1 MSNAGMKKIGFIGL
15 GVIGAPIAGHL
26 SRKGFG
32 VSVFNRSPNKSNTWK
47 SQYSG
52 IVCKSSAELA
62 ITSDVIILC
71 VGNDEDVRDII
82 IGNKIPGI
90 IDNVRPGLIVIDH
103 TTTSANLSREMNKAL
118 LAKDCH
124 FIDAPVSG
132 GQSGA
137 EDGSLT
143 IMVGGEKEVYEESLD
158 VLAAYSKYSKYM
170 GESGSGQLTKMV
182 NQIAIAG
189 LLQSL
194 SEAVNFS
201 EKSGLNSEDV
211 FNVISKGAAQ
221 SWQMDN
227 RWQTMLKDEFDF
239 GFAVDWMRKDLDI
252 VSDEAGRIGANIHV
266 TELVN
271 NFYKQIQEDGGGRL
285 DTSSLARRIKKL
297 S

>member
-1 MSNAGMKKIGFIGL
+1 MGSPMSS
-15 GVIGAPIAGHL
+15 HL
-26 SRKGFG
+26 SKKGFNTFVYNRTQD
-32 VSVFNRSPNKSNTWK
+32 VSKKWADSNKGEIKTSPQDLAKSVNF
-47 SQYSG
+47 
-52 IVCKSSAELA
+52 L
-62 ITSDVIILC
+62 IIC
-71 VGNDEDVRDII
+71 VGNDDDVREILFSED
-82 IGNKIPGI
+82 GAYSSLKPGT
-90 IDNVRPGLIVIDH
+90 IVIDH
-103 TTTSANLSREMNKAL
+103 TTTSAK
-118 LAKDCH
+118 LAKELSAKLKNKNCYYL
-124 FIDAPVSG
+124 DAPVSG
-132 GQSGA
+132 GQLGA
-137 EDGSLT
+137 EEGNLT

-211 FNVISKGAAQ
+211 LNVISKGAAQ

-252 VSDEAGRIGANIHV
+252 VSDEASRIGANIHV

>member
-1 MSNAGMKKIGFIGL
+1 MTRVGFIGL
-15 GVIGAPIAGHL
+15 GVMGSPMSSHL
-26 SRKGFG
+26 SKKGFNTFVYNRTQDISKKWADSNKG
-32 VSVFNRSPNKSNTWK
+32 EVKRSSQDLAKSVNFL
-47 SQYSG
+47 
-52 IVCKSSAELA
+52 IM
-62 ITSDVIILC
+62 C
-71 VGNDEDVRDII
+71 VGNDDDVREILFSED
-82 IGNKIPGI
+82 GAYPSLKPGT
-90 IDNVRPGLIVIDH
+90 IVIDH
-103 TTTSANLSREMNKAL
+103 TTTSAK
-118 LAKDCH
+118 LAKELSAKLKNKNCYYL
-124 FIDAPVSG
+124 DAPVSG
-132 GQSGA
+132 GQLGA
-137 EDGSLT
+137 EEGNLT
-143 IMVGGEKEVYEESLD
+143 IMVGGEKEAYEKSLD

-211 FNVISKGAAQ
+211 LNVISKGAAQ

-252 VSDEAGRIGANIHV
+252 VSDEASRIGANIHV

>member
-1 MSNAGMKKIGFIGL
+1 MTRVGFIGL
-15 GVIGAPIAGHL
+15 GVMGSPMSSHL
-26 SRKGFG
+26 SKKGFNTFVYNRTQD
-32 VSVFNRSPNKSNTWK
+32 VSKKWADSNKGKIKTSPQDLAKSVNF
-47 SQYSG
+47 
-52 IVCKSSAELA
+52 L
-62 ITSDVIILC
+62 IIC
-71 VGNDEDVRDII
+71 VGNDDDVREILFSED
-82 IGNKIPGI
+82 GAYPSLKPGT
-90 IDNVRPGLIVIDH
+90 IVIDH
-103 TTTSANLSREMNKAL
+103 TTTSAK
-118 LAKDCH
+118 LAKELSAKLKNKNCYYL
-124 FIDAPVSG
+124 DAPVSG
-132 GQSGA
+132 GQLGA
-137 EDGSLT
+137 EEGNLT
-143 IMVGGEKEVYEESLD
+143 IMVGGEKEVYAESLH

-194 SEAVNFS
+194 SEALNFS

-252 VSDEAGRIGANIHV
+252 VSAEAKKINANIPI

-271 NFYKQIQEDGGGRL
+271 DFYRQIQIDGLGKL
-285 DTSSLARRIKKL
+285 DTSSLVKRLRKL
-297 S
+297 P

>member
-1 MSNAGMKKIGFIGL
+1 MTRVGFIGL
-15 GVIGAPIAGHL
+15 GVMGSPMSSHL
-26 SRKGFG
+26 SKKGFNTFVYNRTQDISKKWADSNKG
-32 VSVFNRSPNKSNTWK
+32 EVKTSPQDLAKSVNFL
-47 SQYSG
+47 
-52 IVCKSSAELA
+52 IM
-62 ITSDVIILC
+62 C
-71 VGNDEDVRDII
+71 VGNDDDVREILFSED
-82 IGNKIPGI
+82 GAYPSLKPGT
-90 IDNVRPGLIVIDH
+90 IVIDH
-103 TTTSANLSREMNKAL
+103 TTTSAK
-118 LAKDCH
+118 LAKELSAKLKNKNCYYL
-124 FIDAPVSG
+124 DAPVSG
-132 GQSGA
+132 GQLGA
-137 EDGSLT
+137 EEGNLT

-211 FNVISKGAAQ
+211 LNVISKGAAQ

-252 VSDEAGRIGANIHV
+252 VSDEASRIGANIHV

>member
-1 MSNAGMKKIGFIGL
+1 MTRVGFIGL
-15 GVIGAPIAGHL
+15 GVMGSPMSSHL
-26 SRKGFG
+26 SKKGFNTFVYNRTQD
-32 VSVFNRSPNKSNTWK
+32 VSKKWADSNKGKIKTSPQDLAKSVNF
-47 SQYSG
+47 
-52 IVCKSSAELA
+52 L
-62 ITSDVIILC
+62 IIC
-71 VGNDEDVRDII
+71 VGNDDDVREILFSED
-82 IGNKIPGI
+82 GAYPSLKPGT
-90 IDNVRPGLIVIDH
+90 IVIDH
-103 TTTSANLSREMNKAL
+103 TTTSAK
-118 LAKDCH
+118 LAKELSAKLKNKNCYYL
-124 FIDAPVSG
+124 DAPISG
-132 GQSGA
+132 GQLGA
-137 EDGSLT
+137 EEGNLT
-143 IMVGGEKEVYEESLD
+143 IMVGGDKEVYEESLD

-211 FNVISKGAAQ
+211 LNVISKGAAQ

-252 VSDEAGRIGANIHV
+252 VSEEAGRIGANIHV

>member
-1 MSNAGMKKIGFIGL
+1 MTRVGFIGL
-15 GVIGAPIAGHL
+15 GVMGSPMSSHL
-26 SRKGFG
+26 SKKGFNTFVYNRTQD
-32 VSVFNRSPNKSNTWK
+32 VSKKWADSNKGEVKTSPQDLAKSVNFL
-47 SQYSG
+47 
-52 IVCKSSAELA
+52 IM
-62 ITSDVIILC
+62 C
-71 VGNDEDVRDII
+71 VGNDDDVREILFSED
-82 IGNKIPGI
+82 GAYPSLKPGT
-90 IDNVRPGLIVIDH
+90 IVIDH
-103 TTTSANLSREMNKAL
+103 TTTSAK
-118 LAKDCH
+118 LAKELSAKLKNKNCYYL
-124 FIDAPVSG
+124 DAPVSG
-132 GQSGA
+132 GQLGA
-137 EDGSLT
+137 EEGNLT
-143 IMVGGEKEVYEESLD
+143 IMVGGEKEAYEKSLD

-211 FNVISKGAAQ
+211 LNVISKGAAQ

-252 VSDEAGRIGANIHV
+252 VSDEASRIGANIHV

>member
-1 MSNAGMKKIGFIGL
+1 MTRVGFIGL
-15 GVIGAPIAGHL
+15 GVMGSPMSSHL
-26 SRKGFG
+26 SKKGFNTFVYNRTQD
-32 VSVFNRSPNKSNTWK
+32 VSKKWADSNKGKIKTSLQDLAK
-47 SQYSG
+47 S
-52 IVCKSSAELA
+52 VNFL
-62 ITSDVIILC
+62 IIC
-71 VGNDEDVRDII
+71 VGNDDDVREILFSED
-82 IGNKIPGI
+82 GAYSSLKPGT
-90 IDNVRPGLIVIDH
+90 IVIDH
-103 TTTSANLSREMNKAL
+103 TTTSAK
-118 LAKDCH
+118 LAKELSAKLKNKNCYYL
-124 FIDAPVSG
+124 DAPVSG
-132 GQSGA
+132 GQLGA
-137 EDGSLT
+137 EEGNLT

-211 FNVISKGAAQ
+211 LNVISKGAAQ

-252 VSDEAGRIGANIHV
+252 VSEEAGRIGANIHV

>member
-1 MSNAGMKKIGFIGL
+1 MTRVGFIGL
-15 GVIGAPIAGHL
+15 GVMGSPMSSHL
-26 SRKGFG
+26 SKKGFNTFVYNRTQDISKKWADSNKG
-32 VSVFNRSPNKSNTWK
+32 EVKTSPQDLAKSVNFL
-47 SQYSG
+47 
-52 IVCKSSAELA
+52 IM
-62 ITSDVIILC
+62 C
-71 VGNDEDVRDII
+71 VGNDDDVREILFSED
-82 IGNKIPGI
+82 GAYLSL
-90 IDNVRPGLIVIDH
+90 RPGTIVIDH
-103 TTTSANLSREMNKAL
+103 TTTSAK
-118 LAKDCH
+118 LAKELSARLKNKNCYYL
-124 FIDAPVSG
+124 DAPVSG
-132 GQSGA
+132 GQLGA
-137 EDGSLT
+137 EEGNLT
-143 IMVGGEKEVYEESLD
+143 IMVGGEKEAYEKSCN
-158 VLAAYSKYSKYM
+158 VLAAYSNYSKYM

-252 VSDEAGRIGANIHV
+252 VSDEAISIGANIHV

-297 S
+297 P

>member
-1 MSNAGMKKIGFIGL
+1 MTRVGFIGL
-15 GVIGAPIAGHL
+15 GVMGSPMSSHL
-26 SRKGFG
+26 SKKGFNTFVYNRTQDISKKWVDSNKG
-32 VSVFNRSPNKSNTWK
+32 EAKRSPQDLAKSVNFL
-47 SQYSG
+47 
-52 IVCKSSAELA
+52 IM
-62 ITSDVIILC
+62 C
-71 VGNDEDVRDII
+71 VGNDDDVREIMFSED
-82 IGNKIPGI
+82 GAYPSLKPGT
-90 IDNVRPGLIVIDH
+90 IVIDH
-103 TTTSANLSREMNKAL
+103 TTTSAK
-118 LAKDCH
+118 LAKELSAKLKNKNCYYL
-124 FIDAPVSG
+124 DAPVSG
-132 GQSGA
+132 GQLGA
-137 EDGSLT
+137 EEGNLT
-143 IMVGGEKEVYEESLD
+143 IMVGGEKEAYEKSLD

-211 FNVISKGAAQ
+211 LNVISKGAAQ

-252 VSDEAGRIGANIHV
+252 VSDEASRIGANIHV

>member
-1 MSNAGMKKIGFIGL
+1 MTRVGFIGL
-15 GVIGAPIAGHL
+15 GVMGSPMSSHL
-26 SRKGFG
+26 SKKGFNTFVYNRTQDISKKWADSNKG
-32 VSVFNRSPNKSNTWK
+32 EVKTSPQDLAKSVNFL
-47 SQYSG
+47 
-52 IVCKSSAELA
+52 IM
-62 ITSDVIILC
+62 C
-71 VGNDEDVRDII
+71 VGNDDDVREILFSED
-82 IGNKIPGI
+82 GAYPSLKPGT
-90 IDNVRPGLIVIDH
+90 IVIDH
-103 TTTSANLSREMNKAL
+103 TTTSAK
-118 LAKDCH
+118 LAKELSAKLKNKNCYYL
-124 FIDAPVSG
+124 DAPVSG
-132 GQSGA
+132 GQLGA
-137 EDGSLT
+137 EEGNLT
-143 IMVGGEKEVYEESLD
+143 IMVGGEKEAYEKSLD

-211 FNVISKGAAQ
+211 LNVISKGAAQ

-252 VSDEAGRIGANIHV
+252 VSDEASRIGANIHV

>member
-137 EDGSLT
+137 EDGSLS
-143 IMVGGEKEVYEESLD
+143 IMAGGDFTAYK
-158 VLAAYSKYSKYM
+158 AAKDIFNSYSKFHKLM
-170 GESGSGQLTKMV
+170 GASGSGQLTKMV
-182 NQIAIAG
+182 NQICIGG
-189 LLQSL
+189 LVQALA
-194 SEAVNFS
+194 EGINFS
-201 EKSGLNSEDV
+201 ERAGLNTSDV
-211 FNVISKGAAQ
+211 MEVITKGAAQ
-221 SWQMDN
+221 SWQMEN
-227 RWQTMLKDEFDF
+227 RWETMLADKYDH
-239 GFAVDWMRKDLDI
+239 GFAVDWMRKDLNI
-252 VSDEAGRIGANIHV
+252 AAEEATKIGADIEI
-266 TELVN
+266 TKLVN
-271 NFYKQIQEDGGGRL
+271 RYYKDVQDLGGNRW
-285 DTSSLARRIKKL
+285 DTSSLLKRLKEK
-297 S
+297 

>member
-1 MSNAGMKKIGFIGL
+1 MTRVGFIGL
-15 GVIGAPIAGHL
+15 GVMGSPMSSHL
-26 SRKGFG
+26 SKKGFNTFVYNRTQD
-32 VSVFNRSPNKSNTWK
+32 VSKKWADSNKGKIKTSPQDLAKSVNF
-47 SQYSG
+47 
-52 IVCKSSAELA
+52 L
-62 ITSDVIILC
+62 IIC
-71 VGNDEDVRDII
+71 VGNDDDVREILFSKD
-82 IGNKIPGI
+82 GAYSSLKPGT
-90 IDNVRPGLIVIDH
+90 IVIDH
-103 TTTSANLSREMNKAL
+103 TTTSAK
-118 LAKDCH
+118 LAKELSAKLKNKNCYYL
-124 FIDAPVSG
+124 DAPVSG
-132 GQSGA
+132 GQLGA
-137 EDGSLT
+137 EEGNLT

-211 FNVISKGAAQ
+211 LNVISKGAAQ

-252 VSDEAGRIGANIHV
+252 VSDEASRIGANIHV

>member
-1 MSNAGMKKIGFIGL
+1 MTRVGFIGL
-15 GVIGAPIAGHL
+15 GVMGSPMSSHL
-26 SRKGFG
+26 SKKGFNTFVYNRTQD
-32 VSVFNRSPNKSNTWK
+32 VSKKWADSNKGEIKTSPQDLAKSVNF
-47 SQYSG
+47 
-52 IVCKSSAELA
+52 L
-62 ITSDVIILC
+62 IIC
-71 VGNDEDVRDII
+71 VGNDDDVREILFSED
-82 IGNKIPGI
+82 GAYSSLKPGT
-90 IDNVRPGLIVIDH
+90 IVIDH
-103 TTTSANLSREMNKAL
+103 TTTSAK
-118 LAKDCH
+118 LAKELSAKLKNKNCYYL
-124 FIDAPVSG
+124 DAPVSG
-132 GQSGA
+132 GQLGA
-137 EDGSLT
+137 EEGNLT

-211 FNVISKGAAQ
+211 LNVISKGAAQ

-252 VSDEAGRIGANIHV
+252 VSDEAISIGANIHV

>member
-1 MSNAGMKKIGFIGL
+1 MTRVGFIGL
-15 GVIGAPIAGHL
+15 GVMGSPMSSHL
-26 SRKGFG
+26 SKKGFNTFVYNRTQD
-32 VSVFNRSPNKSNTWK
+32 VSKEWADSNKGEIKTSPQDLAKSVNF
-47 SQYSG
+47 
-52 IVCKSSAELA
+52 L
-62 ITSDVIILC
+62 IIC
-71 VGNDEDVRDII
+71 VGNDDDVREILFSED
-82 IGNKIPGI
+82 GAYLSL
-90 IDNVRPGLIVIDH
+90 RPGTIVIDH
-103 TTTSANLSREMNKAL
+103 TTTSAK
-118 LAKDCH
+118 LAKELSAKLKNKNCYYL
-124 FIDAPVSG
+124 DAPVSG
-132 GQSGA
+132 GQLGA
-137 EDGSLT
+137 EEGNLT

-211 FNVISKGAAQ
+211 LNVISKGAAQ

-252 VSDEAGRIGANIHV
+252 VSEEAGRIGANIHV

>member
-1 MSNAGMKKIGFIGL
+1 MGSPMSS
-15 GVIGAPIAGHL
+15 HL
-26 SRKGFG
+26 SKKGFNTFVYNRTQD
-32 VSVFNRSPNKSNTWK
+32 VSKKWADSNKGEIKTSPQDLAKSVNF
-47 SQYSG
+47 
-52 IVCKSSAELA
+52 L
-62 ITSDVIILC
+62 IIC
-71 VGNDEDVRDII
+71 VGNDDDVREILFSED
-82 IGNKIPGI
+82 GAYSSLKPGT
-90 IDNVRPGLIVIDH
+90 IVIDH
-103 TTTSANLSREMNKAL
+103 TTTSAK
-118 LAKDCH
+118 LAKELSAKLKNKNCYYL
-124 FIDAPVSG
+124 DAPISG
-132 GQSGA
+132 GQLGA
-137 EDGSLT
+137 EEGNLT

-194 SEAVNFS
+194 SEALNFS

-211 FNVISKGAAQ
+211 LNVISKGAAQ

-252 VSDEAGRIGANIHV
+252 VSDEASRIGANIHV

-271 NFYKQIQEDGGGRL
+271 NFYKQIQEDGGVRL

>member
-1 MSNAGMKKIGFIGL
+1 MTKVGFIGL
-15 GVIGAPIAGHL
+15 GVMGSPMSSHL
-26 SRKGFG
+26 SKKGFNTFVYNRTQD
-32 VSVFNRSPNKSNTWK
+32 VSKKWADSNKGEIKTSPQDLAKSVNF
-47 SQYSG
+47 
-52 IVCKSSAELA
+52 L
-62 ITSDVIILC
+62 IIC
-71 VGNDEDVRDII
+71 VGNDDDVREILFSED
-82 IGNKIPGI
+82 GAYPSLKPGT
-90 IDNVRPGLIVIDH
+90 IVIDH
-103 TTTSANLSREMNKAL
+103 TTTSAK
-118 LAKDCH
+118 LAKELSAKLKNKNCYYL
-124 FIDAPVSG
+124 DAPVSG
-132 GQSGA
+132 GQLGA
-137 EDGSLT
+137 EEGNLT
-143 IMVGGEKEVYEESLD
+143 IMVGGDKEVYEESLD

-211 FNVISKGAAQ
+211 LNVISKGAAQ

-252 VSDEAGRIGANIHV
+252 VSEEAGRIGANIHV

>member
-1 MSNAGMKKIGFIGL
+1 MTRVGFIGL
-15 GVIGAPIAGHL
+15 GVMGSPMSSHL
-26 SRKGFG
+26 SKKGFNTFVYNRTQD
-32 VSVFNRSPNKSNTWK
+32 VSKKWADSNKGKIKTSPQDLAKSVNF
-47 SQYSG
+47 
-52 IVCKSSAELA
+52 L
-62 ITSDVIILC
+62 IIC
-71 VGNDEDVRDII
+71 VGNDDDVREILFSED
-82 IGNKIPGI
+82 GAYSSLKPGT
-90 IDNVRPGLIVIDH
+90 IVIDH
-103 TTTSANLSREMNKAL
+103 TTTSAK
-118 LAKDCH
+118 LAKELSAKLKNKNCYYL
-124 FIDAPVSG
+124 DAPISG
-132 GQSGA
+132 GQLGA
-137 EDGSLT
+137 EEGNLT

-158 VLAAYSKYSKYM
+158 VLAAYSKYSKCM

-194 SEAVNFS
+194 SEAINFS

-211 FNVISKGAAQ
+211 LNVISKGAAQ

-252 VSDEAGRIGANIHV
+252 VSDEASRIGANIHV

>member
-1 MSNAGMKKIGFIGL
+1 MTRVGFIGL
-15 GVIGAPIAGHL
+15 GVMGSPMSSHL
-26 SRKGFG
+26 SKKGFNTFVYNRTQD
-32 VSVFNRSPNKSNTWK
+32 VSKKWADSNKGEIKTSPQDLAKSVNF
-47 SQYSG
+47 
-52 IVCKSSAELA
+52 L
-62 ITSDVIILC
+62 IIC
-71 VGNDEDVRDII
+71 VGNDDDVREILFSED
-82 IGNKIPGI
+82 GAYSSLKPGT
-90 IDNVRPGLIVIDH
+90 IVIDH
-103 TTTSANLSREMNKAL
+103 TTTSAK
-118 LAKDCH
+118 LAKELSAKLKNKNCYYL
-124 FIDAPVSG
+124 DAPISG
-132 GQSGA
+132 GQLGA
-137 EDGSLT
+137 EEGNLT

-211 FNVISKGAAQ
+211 LNVISKGAAQ

-252 VSDEAGRIGANIHV
+252 VSEEAGRIGANIHV

>member
-1 MSNAGMKKIGFIGL
+1 MTRVGFIGL
-15 GVIGAPIAGHL
+15 GVMGSPMSSHL
-26 SRKGFG
+26 SKKGFNTSVYNRTQD
-32 VSVFNRSPNKSNTWK
+32 VSKKWADSNKGEIKTSPQDLAKSVNF
-47 SQYSG
+47 
-52 IVCKSSAELA
+52 L
-62 ITSDVIILC
+62 IIC
-71 VGNDEDVRDII
+71 VGNDDDVREILFSED
-82 IGNKIPGI
+82 GAYSSLKPGT
-90 IDNVRPGLIVIDH
+90 IVIDH
-103 TTTSANLSREMNKAL
+103 TTTSAK
-118 LAKDCH
+118 LAKELSAKLKNKNCYYL
-124 FIDAPVSG
+124 DAPVSG
-132 GQSGA
+132 GQLGA
-137 EDGSLT
+137 EEGNLT
-143 IMVGGEKEVYEESLD
+143 IMVGGDKEVYEESLD

-211 FNVISKGAAQ
+211 LNVISKGAAQ

-252 VSDEAGRIGANIHV
+252 VSEEAGRIGANIHV

>member
-1 MSNAGMKKIGFIGL
+1 MTRVGFIGL
-15 GVIGAPIAGHL
+15 GVMGSPMSSHL
-26 SRKGFG
+26 SKKGFNTSVYNRTQD
-32 VSVFNRSPNKSNTWK
+32 VSKKWADSNKGEVKTSPQDLAKSVNF
-47 SQYSG
+47 
-52 IVCKSSAELA
+52 L
-62 ITSDVIILC
+62 IIC
-71 VGNDEDVRDII
+71 VGNDDDVREILFSED
-82 IGNKIPGI
+82 GAYPSLKPGT
-90 IDNVRPGLIVIDH
+90 IVIDH
-103 TTTSANLSREMNKAL
+103 TTTSAK
-118 LAKDCH
+118 LAKELSAKLKNKNCYYL
-124 FIDAPVSG
+124 DAPVSG
-132 GQSGA
+132 GQLGA
-137 EDGSLT
+137 EEGNLT
-143 IMVGGEKEVYEESLD
+143 IMVGGDKEVYEESLD

-211 FNVISKGAAQ
+211 LNVISKGAAQ

-252 VSDEAGRIGANIHV
+252 VSEEAGRIGANIHV

>member
-1 MSNAGMKKIGFIGL
+1 MTRVGFIGL
-15 GVIGAPIAGHL
+15 GVMGSPMSSHL
-26 SRKGFG
+26 SKKGFNTFVYNRTQD
-32 VSVFNRSPNKSNTWK
+32 VSKKWADSNKGEVKTSPQDLAKSVNF
-47 SQYSG
+47 
-52 IVCKSSAELA
+52 L
-62 ITSDVIILC
+62 IIC
-71 VGNDEDVRDII
+71 VGNDDDVREILFSED
-82 IGNKIPGI
+82 GAYPSLKPGT
-90 IDNVRPGLIVIDH
+90 IVIDH
-103 TTTSANLSREMNKAL
+103 TTTSAK
-118 LAKDCH
+118 LAKELSAKLKNKNCYYL
-124 FIDAPVSG
+124 DAPVSG
-132 GQSGA
+132 GQLGA
-137 EDGSLT
+137 EEGNLT

-211 FNVISKGAAQ
+211 LNVISKGAAQ

-252 VSDEAGRIGANIHV
+252 VSDEAISIGANIHV

-297 S
+297 P

>member
-1 MSNAGMKKIGFIGL
+1 MTRVGFIGL
-15 GVIGAPIAGHL
+15 GVMGSPMSSHL
-26 SRKGFG
+26 SKKGFNTFVYNRTQDISKKWADSNKG
-32 VSVFNRSPNKSNTWK
+32 EVKTSPQDLAKSVNFL
-47 SQYSG
+47 
-52 IVCKSSAELA
+52 IM
-62 ITSDVIILC
+62 C
-71 VGNDEDVRDII
+71 VGNDDDVREILFSED
-82 IGNKIPGI
+82 GAYLSL
-90 IDNVRPGLIVIDH
+90 RPGTIVIDH
-103 TTTSANLSREMNKAL
+103 TTTSAK
-118 LAKDCH
+118 LAKELSARLKNKNCYYL
-124 FIDAPVSG
+124 DAPVSG
-132 GQSGA
+132 GQLGA
-137 EDGSLT
+137 EEGNLT

-211 FNVISKGAAQ
+211 LNVISKGAAQ

-252 VSDEAGRIGANIHV
+252 VSEEAGRIGANIHV

>member
-1 MSNAGMKKIGFIGL
+1 MTRVGFIGL
-15 GVIGAPIAGHL
+15 GVMGSPMSSHL
-26 SRKGFG
+26 SKKGFNTFVYNRTQD
-32 VSVFNRSPNKSNTWK
+32 VSKKWADSNKGKIKTSPQDLAKSVNF
-47 SQYSG
+47 
-52 IVCKSSAELA
+52 L
-62 ITSDVIILC
+62 IIC
-71 VGNDEDVRDII
+71 VGNDDDVREILFSED
-82 IGNKIPGI
+82 GAYPSLKPGT
-90 IDNVRPGLIVIDH
+90 IVIDH
-103 TTTSANLSREMNKAL
+103 TTTSAK
-118 LAKDCH
+118 LAKELSAKLKNKNCYYL
-124 FIDAPVSG
+124 DAPVSG
-132 GQSGA
+132 GQLGA
-137 EDGSLT
+137 EEGNLT
-143 IMVGGEKEVYEESLD
+143 IMVGGDKEVYEESLD

-211 FNVISKGAAQ
+211 LNVISKGAAQ

>member
-1 MSNAGMKKIGFIGL
+1 MTRVGFIGL
-15 GVIGAPIAGHL
+15 GVMGSPMSSHL
-26 SRKGFG
+26 SKKGFNTFVYNRTQD
-32 VSVFNRSPNKSNTWK
+32 VSKKWADSNKGEIKTSPQDLAKSVNF
-47 SQYSG
+47 
-52 IVCKSSAELA
+52 L
-62 ITSDVIILC
+62 IIC
-71 VGNDEDVRDII
+71 VGNDDDVREILFSED
-82 IGNKIPGI
+82 GAYSSLKPGT
-90 IDNVRPGLIVIDH
+90 IVIDH
-103 TTTSANLSREMNKAL
+103 TTTSAK
-118 LAKDCH
+118 LAKELSAKLKNKNCYYL
-124 FIDAPVSG
+124 DAPVSG
-132 GQSGA
+132 GQLGA
-137 EDGSLT
+137 EEGNLT
-143 IMVGGEKEVYEESLD
+143 IMVGGDKEVYEESLD

-211 FNVISKGAAQ
+211 LNVISKGAAQ

>member
-1 MSNAGMKKIGFIGL
+1 MTRVGFIGL
-15 GVIGAPIAGHL
+15 GVMGSPMSSHL
-26 SRKGFG
+26 SKKGFNTFVYNRTQD
-32 VSVFNRSPNKSNTWK
+32 VSKKWADSNKGKIKTSPQDLAKSVNF
-47 SQYSG
+47 
-52 IVCKSSAELA
+52 L
-62 ITSDVIILC
+62 IIC
-71 VGNDEDVRDII
+71 VGNDDDVREILFSED
-82 IGNKIPGI
+82 GAYPSLKPGT
-90 IDNVRPGLIVIDH
+90 IVIDH
-103 TTTSANLSREMNKAL
+103 TTTSAK
-118 LAKDCH
+118 LAKELSAKLKNKNCYYL
-124 FIDAPVSG
+124 DAPVSG
-132 GQSGA
+132 GQLGA
-137 EDGSLT
+137 EEGNLT

-211 FNVISKGAAQ
+211 LNVISKGAAQ

-252 VSDEAGRIGANIHV
+252 VSDEASRIGANIHV

>member
-1 MSNAGMKKIGFIGL
+1 MTRVGFIGL
-15 GVIGAPIAGHL
+15 GVMGSPMSSHL
-26 SRKGFG
+26 SKKGFNTFVYNRTQDISKKWVDSNKG
-32 VSVFNRSPNKSNTWK
+32 EVKRSPQDLAKSVNFL
-47 SQYSG
+47 
-52 IVCKSSAELA
+52 IM
-62 ITSDVIILC
+62 C
-71 VGNDEDVRDII
+71 VGNDDDVREILFSED
-82 IGNKIPGI
+82 GAYRSLKPGT
-90 IDNVRPGLIVIDH
+90 IVIDH
-103 TTTSANLSREMNKAL
+103 TTTSAK
-118 LAKDCH
+118 LAKELSAKLKNKNCYYL
-124 FIDAPVSG
+124 DAPVSG
-132 GQSGA
+132 GQLGA
-137 EDGSLT
+137 EEGNLT
-143 IMVGGEKEVYEESLD
+143 IMVGGEKEAYEKSLD

-211 FNVISKGAAQ
+211 LNVISKGAAQ

-252 VSDEAGRIGANIHV
+252 VSDEASRIGANIHV

>member
-1 MSNAGMKKIGFIGL
+1 MTKVGFIGL
-15 GVIGAPIAGHL
+15 GIMGFPMSSHL
-26 SRKGFG
+26 STKGFNTFVYNRTQEISKKWADSNKG
-32 VSVFNRSPNKSNTWK
+32 EVKTSPQDLAKSVDFL
-47 SQYSG
+47 
-52 IVCKSSAELA
+52 IM
-62 ITSDVIILC
+62 C
-71 VGNDEDVRDII
+71 VGNDDDVREILFSKD
-82 IGNKIPGI
+82 GAYSSLKSGT
-90 IDNVRPGLIVIDH
+90 IVIDH
-103 TTTSANLSREMNKAL
+103 TTTSAK
-118 LAKDCH
+118 LAKELSTKLKNKNCYYL
-124 FIDAPVSG
+124 DAPVSG
-132 GQSGA
+132 GQLGA
-137 EDGSLT
+137 EEGNLT
-143 IMVGGEKEVYEESLD
+143 IMAGGEKEAYKKSLD

-239 GFAVDWMRKDLDI
+239 GFTVDWMRKDLDI
-252 VSDEAGRIGANIHV
+252 VSAEAKKIDANIPI

-271 NFYKQIQEDGGGRL
+271 NFYRQIQIDGHGEL
-285 DTSSLARRIKKL
+285 DTSSLVKRLRKL
-297 S
+297 P

>member
-1 MSNAGMKKIGFIGL
+1 MTRVGFIGL
-15 GVIGAPIAGHL
+15 GVMGSPMSSHL
-26 SRKGFG
+26 SKKGFNTFVYNRTQD
-32 VSVFNRSPNKSNTWK
+32 VSKKWADSNKGEVKTSPQDLAKSVNF
-47 SQYSG
+47 
-52 IVCKSSAELA
+52 L
-62 ITSDVIILC
+62 IIC
-71 VGNDEDVRDII
+71 VGNDDDVREILFSED
-82 IGNKIPGI
+82 GAYPSLKPGT
-90 IDNVRPGLIVIDH
+90 IVIDH
-103 TTTSANLSREMNKAL
+103 TTTSAK
-118 LAKDCH
+118 LAKELSAKLKNKNCYYL
-124 FIDAPVSG
+124 DAPVSG
-132 GQSGA
+132 GQLGA
-137 EDGSLT
+137 EEGNLT

-211 FNVISKGAAQ
+211 LNVISKGAAQ

-252 VSDEAGRIGANIHV
+252 VSDEASRIGANIHV

>member
-1 MSNAGMKKIGFIGL
+1 MTRVGFIGL
-15 GVIGAPIAGHL
+15 GVMGSPMSSHL
-26 SRKGFG
+26 SKKGFNTFVYNRTQD
-32 VSVFNRSPNKSNTWK
+32 VSKKWADSNKGKIKTSPQDLAKSVNF
-47 SQYSG
+47 
-52 IVCKSSAELA
+52 L
-62 ITSDVIILC
+62 IIC
-71 VGNDEDVRDII
+71 VGNDDDVREILFSED
-82 IGNKIPGI
+82 GAYPSLKPGT
-90 IDNVRPGLIVIDH
+90 IVIDH
-103 TTTSANLSREMNKAL
+103 TTTSAK
-118 LAKDCH
+118 LAKELSAKLKNKNCYYL
-124 FIDAPVSG
+124 DAPISG
-132 GQSGA
+132 GQLGA
-137 EDGSLT
+137 EEGNLT

-211 FNVISKGAAQ
+211 LNVISKGAAQ

-252 VSDEAGRIGANIHV
+252 VSEEAGRIGANIHV

>member
-1 MSNAGMKKIGFIGL
+1 MTRVGFIGL
-15 GVIGAPIAGHL
+15 GVMGSPMSSHL
-26 SRKGFG
+26 SKKGFNTFVYNRTQD
-32 VSVFNRSPNKSNTWK
+32 VSKKWADSNKGKIKTSPQDLAKSVNF
-47 SQYSG
+47 
-52 IVCKSSAELA
+52 L
-62 ITSDVIILC
+62 IIC
-71 VGNDEDVRDII
+71 VGNDDDVREILFSED
-82 IGNKIPGI
+82 GAYSSLKPGT
-90 IDNVRPGLIVIDH
+90 IVIDH
-103 TTTSANLSREMNKAL
+103 TTTSAK
-118 LAKDCH
+118 LAKELSAKLKNKNCYYL
-124 FIDAPVSG
+124 DAPVSG
-132 GQSGA
+132 GQLGA
-137 EDGSLT
+137 EEGNLT

-194 SEAVNFS
+194 SEALNFS

-211 FNVISKGAAQ
+211 LNVISKGAAQ

-252 VSDEAGRIGANIHV
+252 VSDEASRIGANIHV

>member
-1 MSNAGMKKIGFIGL
+1 MTRVGFIGL
-15 GVIGAPIAGHL
+15 GVMGSPMSSHL
-26 SRKGFG
+26 SKKGFNTFVYNRTQD
-32 VSVFNRSPNKSNTWK
+32 VSKKWADSNKGKIKTSPQDLAKSVNF
-47 SQYSG
+47 
-52 IVCKSSAELA
+52 L
-62 ITSDVIILC
+62 IIC
-71 VGNDEDVRDII
+71 VGNDDDVREILFSED
-82 IGNKIPGI
+82 GAYSSLKPGT
-90 IDNVRPGLIVIDH
+90 IVIDH
-103 TTTSANLSREMNKAL
+103 TTTSAK
-118 LAKDCH
+118 LAKELSAKLKNKNCYYL
-124 FIDAPVSG
+124 DAPISG
-132 GQSGA
+132 GQLGA
-137 EDGSLT
+137 EEGNLT

-211 FNVISKGAAQ
+211 LNVISKGAAQ

-252 VSDEAGRIGANIHV
+252 VSEEAGRIGANIHV

>member
-1 MSNAGMKKIGFIGL
+1 MTRVGFIGL
-15 GVIGAPIAGHL
+15 GVMGSPMSSHL
-26 SRKGFG
+26 SKKGFNTFVYNRTQD
-32 VSVFNRSPNKSNTWK
+32 VSKKWADSNKGEIKTSPQDLAKSVNF
-47 SQYSG
+47 
-52 IVCKSSAELA
+52 L
-62 ITSDVIILC
+62 IIC
-71 VGNDEDVRDII
+71 VGNDDDVREILFSED
-82 IGNKIPGI
+82 GAYSSLKPGT
-90 IDNVRPGLIVIDH
+90 IVIDH
-103 TTTSANLSREMNKAL
+103 TTTSAK
-118 LAKDCH
+118 LAKELSAKLKNKNCYYL
-124 FIDAPVSG
+124 DAPISG
-132 GQSGA
+132 GQLGA
-137 EDGSLT
+137 EEGNLT

-211 FNVISKGAAQ
+211 LNVISKGAAQ

-252 VSDEAGRIGANIHV
+252 VSDEASRIGANIHV

>member
-1 MSNAGMKKIGFIGL
+1 MTRVGFIGL
-15 GVIGAPIAGHL
+15 GVMGSPMSSHL
-26 SRKGFG
+26 SKKGFNTSVYNRTQD
-32 VSVFNRSPNKSNTWK
+32 VSKKWADSNKGEVKTSPQDLAKSVNF
-47 SQYSG
+47 
-52 IVCKSSAELA
+52 L
-62 ITSDVIILC
+62 IIC
-71 VGNDEDVRDII
+71 VGNDDDVREILFSED
-82 IGNKIPGI
+82 GAYPSLKPGT
-90 IDNVRPGLIVIDH
+90 IVIDH
-103 TTTSANLSREMNKAL
+103 TTTSAK
-118 LAKDCH
+118 LAKELSAKLKNKNCYYL
-124 FIDAPVSG
+124 DAPISG
-132 GQSGA
+132 GQLGA
-137 EDGSLT
+137 EEGNLT

-211 FNVISKGAAQ
+211 LNVISKGAAQ

-252 VSDEAGRIGANIHV
+252 VSEEAGRIGANIHV

>member
-1 MSNAGMKKIGFIGL
+1 MTRVGFIGL
-15 GVIGAPIAGHL
+15 GVMGSPMSSHL
-26 SRKGFG
+26 SKKGFNTFVYNRTQD
-32 VSVFNRSPNKSNTWK
+32 VSKKWADSNKGEIKTSPQDLAKSVNF
-47 SQYSG
+47 
-52 IVCKSSAELA
+52 L
-62 ITSDVIILC
+62 IIC
-71 VGNDEDVRDII
+71 VGNDDDVREILFSED
-82 IGNKIPGI
+82 GAYSSLKPGT
-90 IDNVRPGLIVIDH
+90 IVIDH
-103 TTTSANLSREMNKAL
+103 TTTSAK
-118 LAKDCH
+118 LAKELSARLKNKNCYYL
-124 FIDAPVSG
+124 DAPVSG
-132 GQSGA
+132 GQLGA
-137 EDGSLT
+137 EEGNLT

-211 FNVISKGAAQ
+211 LNVISKGAAQ

-252 VSDEAGRIGANIHV
+252 VSDEAISIGANIHV

-297 S
+297 P

>member
-1 MSNAGMKKIGFIGL
+1 MTRVGFIGL
-15 GVIGAPIAGHL
+15 GVMGSPMSSHL
-26 SRKGFG
+26 SKKGFNTFVYNRTQD
-32 VSVFNRSPNKSNTWK
+32 VSKKWADSNKGEVKRSPHDLAKSVNFL
-47 SQYSG
+47 
-52 IVCKSSAELA
+52 IM
-62 ITSDVIILC
+62 C
-71 VGNDEDVRDII
+71 VGNDDDVREILFSED
-82 IGNKIPGI
+82 GAYPSLKPGT
-90 IDNVRPGLIVIDH
+90 IVIDH
-103 TTTSANLSREMNKAL
+103 TTTSAK
-118 LAKDCH
+118 LAKELSAKLKNKNCYYL
-124 FIDAPVSG
+124 DAPVSG
-132 GQSGA
+132 GQLGA
-137 EDGSLT
+137 EEGNLT
-143 IMVGGEKEVYEESLD
+143 IMVGGEKEAYEISLH

-211 FNVISKGAAQ
+211 LNVISKGAAQ

-252 VSDEAGRIGANIHV
+252 VSDEASRIGANIHV

>member
-1 MSNAGMKKIGFIGL
+1 MTRVGFIGL
-15 GVIGAPIAGHL
+15 GVMGSPMSSHL
-26 SRKGFG
+26 SKKGFNTFVYNRTQD
-32 VSVFNRSPNKSNTWK
+32 VSKKWADSNKGKIKTSPQDLAKSVNF
-47 SQYSG
+47 
-52 IVCKSSAELA
+52 L
-62 ITSDVIILC
+62 IIC
-71 VGNDEDVRDII
+71 VGNDDDVREILFSED
-82 IGNKIPGI
+82 GAYPSLKPGT
-90 IDNVRPGLIVIDH
+90 IVIDH
-103 TTTSANLSREMNKAL
+103 TTTSAK
-118 LAKDCH
+118 LAKELSAKLKNKNCYYL
-124 FIDAPVSG
+124 DAPVSG
-132 GQSGA
+132 GQLGA
-137 EDGSLT
+137 EEGNLT
-143 IMVGGEKEVYEESLD
+143 IMVGGDKEVYEESLD

-211 FNVISKGAAQ
+211 LNVISKGAAQ

-252 VSDEAGRIGANIHV
+252 VSEEAGRIGANIHV